1 MTPRKGNRPRRITDG
16 TCLLFCPT
24 SGRTLVMG
32 FHPLFSF
39 NCGRR
44 TGALS
49 RALAPQPGEAWLT
62 FGWYIFHQEPSCCRF
77 HLPRSKDWVSRD
89 IPDARTSGLHRI
101 DRDLD
106 DAFAS
111 WHRALGAWEVTAAI
125 AIFSLGTESLRLKPS
140 RVNTKPSSKFFVK
153 LERLKNVREPDG
165 RFPFPRKALSDR
177 RCAPRPAWI

>member
-1 MTPRKGNRPRRITDG
+1 
-16 TCLLFCPT
+16 
-24 SGRTLVMG
+24 MG

-125 AIFSLGTESLRLKPS
+125 AIFSLGTTSLRLKAC

-153 LERLKNVREPDG
+153 LERLKTTSGNLTADAH
-165 RFPFPRKALSDR
+165 FHRKPYQVGGARHAQLGFDR
-177 RCAPRPAWI
+177 GGGVGHRLVAKTQLLGDFGEAAAFTQ

>member
-1 MTPRKGNRPRRITDG
+1 
-16 TCLLFCPT
+16 
-24 SGRTLVMG
+24 MG

-89 IPDARTSGLHRI
+89 IPGARKSGLHRI

-125 AIFSLGTESLRLKPS
+125 AIFSLGTRSLRLKACS
-140 RVNTKPSSKFFVK
+140 VNTKPPSKCFVK
-153 LERLKNVREPDG
+153 LERLEASARKTSRVQFAFPPNALRLG
-165 RFPFPRKALSDR
+165 RDLHP
-177 RCAPRPAWI
+177 PAACSIAETKRGTS